1 MQANESSVRHSALF
15 IAALSSF
22 LAPFMT
28 SSINVSLP
36 DIEKDFLVDA
46 VLLGWIASSYI
57 LAAAIF
63 LVPFGKLADI
73 YGRKKLFLIGI
84 IIYSISTVLIGL
96 SQNISILL
104 ALRVI
109 QGIGSSMVFS
119 TNIAIITSVFPVG
132 ERGKALGINVS
143 AVYIGLSLGPVL
155 GGVLTQHFGW
165 RSLFLFQIPFC
176 LLIIFLTLTKIKG
189 EWAESKGEKFDI
201 VGATLYTVFLACL
214 MYGFTIISNLQS
226 VFLLILAAILFISLI
241 VIEKKVKHPII
252 DFYLF
257 KTNITFTFSNV
268 AAFINY
274 SSTFAISFILS
285 LYLHYIKG
293 LRSQDVG
300 VILLFQP
307 LMMAIF
313 SPIAGKISDKIEPR
327 IIASI
332 GMGLMSASLFIF
344 STIRSQTSIYFIS
357 LVLAILGLGFALF
370 SSPNTNAIM
379 SSVSKKDYGL
389 ASALLGTMRLT
400 GQMFSM
406 AIVMVVFTF
415 LIGKVRITPEY
426 FNEFISSIK
435 ILFFIFGVLNFIG
448 IFASIARGKINKN
461 SLKTLE
467 K

>member
-1 MQANESSVRHSALF
+1 MHTNNDSNKNTALF

-36 DIEKDFLVDA
+36 DIEKDFIVDA
-46 VLLGWIASSYI
+46 VLLGWVASSYI

-63 LVPFGKLADI
+63 LVPFGKIADI

-84 IIYSISTVLIGL
+84 ATYTISTILIGL
-96 SQNISILL
+96 SHSISTLL
-104 ALRVI
+104 TFRVI

-119 TNIAIITSVFPVG
+119 TNIAIITSVFPLG

-176 LLIIFLTLTKIKG
+176 ILIIFLTFSKLKG
-189 EWAESKGEKFDI
+189 EWAESKGEKIDTI
-201 VGATLYTVFLACL
+201 GATLYVLFIACI
-214 MYGFTIISNLQS
+214 MYGLTVITNAKS
-226 VFLLILAAILFISLI
+226 ILFIISAMILFI
-241 VIEKKVKHPII
+241 MLVQIEKRAQHPII
-252 DFYLF
+252 DFNIF
-257 KTNITFTFSNV
+257 KTNITFTFSNA

-274 SSTFAISFILS
+274 SSTFAVSFLLS

-293 LRSQDVG
+293 LSVQNVG
-300 VILLFQP
+300 MILLFQP

-313 SPIAGKISDKIEPR
+313 SPIAGRLSDKIEPR

-332 GMGLMSASLFIF
+332 GMGLMSVSLFIF
-344 STIRSQTSIYFIS
+344 STINFQSSIQIIVFT
-357 LVLAILGLGFALF
+357 LALLGLGFALF
-370 SSPNTNAIM
+370 SSPNANAIM
-379 SSVSKKDYGL
+379 SSVKKKDYGI

-406 AIVMVVFTF
+406 AIVMVVFT
-415 LIGKVRITPEY
+415 LIIGKVRITPEY
-426 FNEFISSIK
+426 YDGFVSSTK
-435 ILFFIFGVLNFIG
+435 ILFLIFGFLNFIG
-448 IFASIARGKINKN
+448 IFASITRGDIKNINR
-461 SLKTLE
+461 S
-467 K
+467 